1 MATRSLNK
9 VLLIGN
15 LTRDVEL
22 RYTSGGT
29 AVASFGIATNRTYND
44 ASGTAV
50 ETAEF
55 TNIVAWAKLG
65 EICSQLLKKGSKVY
79 IEGRLQT
86 SKWDDKET
94 GKSMQRTEVVASDML
109 ILSQP
114 GGAGGSKPKS
124 GQNEFHDVAETKSD
138 DEMGQ
143 SVDLNDLDLGDP
155 VDDKSSEG
163 KSDDSDKGD
172 SSDTPF

>member
-9 VLLIGN
+9 VQLIGN

-22 RYTSGGT
+22 RYTAGGVP
-29 AVASFGIATNRTYND
+29 VATFGIATNRSYND
-44 ASGTAV
+44 ASGNAV

-55 TNIVAWAKLG
+55 TNLVAWSKLA
-65 EICSQLLKKGSKVY
+65 EICSQLLKKGTKVY

-86 SKWDDKET
+86 SKWDDKES
-94 GKSMQRTEVVASDML
+94 GKPMQRTEVVINDMI

-114 GGAGGSKPKS
+114 GGNAGSGTPVDTGSNSAPAS
-124 GQNEFHDVAETKSD
+124 PASSSD
-138 DEMGQ
+138 DMGQ

-155 VDDKSSEG
+155 VDGSNSEN
-163 KSDDSDKGD
+163 KNASVQD

>member
-9 VLLIGN
+9 VQLIGN

-22 RYTSGGT
+22 RYTAGGVP
-29 AVASFGIATNRTYND
+29 VATFGIATNRSYND
-44 ASGTAV
+44 ASGNAV

-55 TNIVAWAKLG
+55 TNLVAWSKLA
-65 EICSQLLKKGSKVY
+65 EICSQLLKKGTKIY

-94 GKSMQRTEVVASDML
+94 GKPMQRVEVVINDMI

-114 GGAGGSKPKS
+114 GGASANGAGA
-124 GQNEFHDVAETKSD
+124 VADTTTHTATSNSD
-138 DEMGQ
+138 ASDMGQ
-143 SVDLNDLDLGDP
+143 AVDLNDLDLGDP
-155 VDDKSSEG
+155 VDSS
-163 KSDDSDKGD
+163 SVQN

>member
-9 VLLIGN
+9 VQLIGN

-22 RYTSGGT
+22 RYTAGGVS
-29 AVASFGIATNRTYND
+29 VATFGVATNRSYND
-44 ASGTAV
+44 ASGNAI

-55 TNIVAWAKLG
+55 TNIVAWSKLA
-65 EICSQLLKKGSKVY
+65 EICSQLLKKGTKVY
-79 IEGRLQT
+79 VEGRLQT
-86 SKWDDKET
+86 SKWDDKES
-94 GKSMQRTEVVASDML
+94 GKPMQRTEVVINDMI

-114 GGAGGSKPKS
+114 NGNVGNSNANTSS
-124 GQNEFHDVAETKSD
+124 SASND
-138 DEMGQ
+138 MGQ

-155 VDDKSSEG
+155 VNGSDQDKTNEVQ
-163 KSDDSDKGD
+163 D

>member
-9 VLLIGN
+9 VQLIGN

-22 RYTSGGT
+22 RYTAGGVP
-29 AVASFGIATNRTYND
+29 VATFGIATNRSYND
-44 ASGTAV
+44 ASGNAV

-55 TNIVAWAKLG
+55 TNLVAWSKLA
-65 EICSQLLKKGSKVY
+65 EICSQLLKKGTKIY

-94 GKSMQRTEVVASDML
+94 GKPMQRVEVVINDMI

-114 GGAGGSKPKS
+114 GGASTNGAGAATDGAPQTATS
-124 GQNEFHDVAETKSD
+124 NSD
-138 DEMGQ
+138 ASDMGQ
-143 SVDLNDLDLGDP
+143 AVDLNDLDLGDP
-155 VDDKSSEG
+155 VDSS
-163 KSDDSDKGD
+163 SVQN

>member
-9 VLLIGN
+9 VQLIGN

-22 RYTSGGT
+22 RYTSGGVP
-29 AVASFGIATNRTYND
+29 VASFGIATNRSYND
-44 ASGTAV
+44 ASGKLV

-55 TNIVAWAKLG
+55 TNLVAWAKLA
-65 EICSQLLKKGSKVY
+65 EICSQLLKKGTKIY

-94 GKSMQRTEVVASDML
+94 GKPMQRTEVVINDMI
-109 ILSQP
+109 ILHQP
-114 GGAGGSKPKS
+114 GGGNAHSDAGQDASS
-124 GQNEFHDVAETKSD
+124 MSSSSD
-138 DEMGQ
+138 DMGQ
-143 SVDLNDLDLGDP
+143 AVDLNDLDLGDP
-155 VDDKSSEG
+155 VEGPNSSDDDDKAKE
-163 KSDDSDKGD
+163 KAVQD

>member
-9 VLLIGN
+9 VQLIGN

-22 RYTSGGT
+22 RYTAGGV
-29 AVASFGIATNRTYND
+29 AVATFGIATNRSYND
-44 ASGTAV
+44 ASGNAV

-55 TNIVAWAKLG
+55 TNLVAWSKLA
-65 EICSQLLKKGSKVY
+65 EICSQLLKKGTKIY

-94 GKSMQRTEVVASDML
+94 GKPMQRVEVIINDMI

-114 GGAGGSKPKS
+114 SGGASANVTSTSAEGTPQATVPNS
-124 GQNEFHDVAETKSD
+124 DVSSD
-138 DEMGQ
+138 MGQ
-143 SVDLNDLDLGDP
+143 AVDLNDLDLGDP
-155 VDDKSSEG
+155 VDGSSVQN
-163 KSDDSDKGD
+163 
-172 SSDTPF
+172 SSVTPF

>member
-9 VLLIGN
+9 VQLIGN

-22 RYTSGGT
+22 RYTAGGV
-29 AVASFGIATNRTYND
+29 AVATFGIATNRSYND
-44 ASGTAV
+44 ASGNAV

-55 TNIVAWAKLG
+55 TNLVAWSKLA
-65 EICSQLLKKGSKVY
+65 EICSQLLKKGTKIY

-94 GKSMQRTEVVASDML
+94 GKPMQRVEVIINDMI

-114 GGAGGSKPKS
+114 SGGASASATSTSTEGTPQATVPNS
-124 GQNEFHDVAETKSD
+124 DVSSD
-138 DEMGQ
+138 MGQ
-143 SVDLNDLDLGDP
+143 AVDLNDLDLGDP
-155 VDDKSSEG
+155 VDGSSVQN
-163 KSDDSDKGD
+163 
-172 SSDTPF
+172 SSVTPF